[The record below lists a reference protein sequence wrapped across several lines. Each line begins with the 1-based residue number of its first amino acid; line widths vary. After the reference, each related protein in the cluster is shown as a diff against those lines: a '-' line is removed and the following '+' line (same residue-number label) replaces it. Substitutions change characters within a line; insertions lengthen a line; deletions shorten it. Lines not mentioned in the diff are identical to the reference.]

1 MYLNRGCLMENHEI
15 ILQNEHHQQFKI
27 VKVQDVRFDE
37 VTIANSQQW
46 LWVYHHSA
54 EFFPFELW
62 DQLDNATVHQKIKLG
77 NQVFKIV
84 KILTK
89 ETRVRYS

>member
-1 MYLNRGCLMENHEI
+1 MENHEI
-15 ILQNEHHQQFKI
+15 TLQDEHHKQFKI

-37 VTIANSQQW
+37 VTIANTQQW

>member
-1 MYLNRGCLMENHEI
+1 MGDKVENHEI
-15 ILQNEHHQQFKI
+15 ILQDEHHQQFKI

-37 VTIANSQQW
+37 VTIANTHQW
-46 LWVYHHSA
+46 LWVYDHSA

-62 DQLDNATVHQKIKLG
+62 DQLDNASVHQKIKLG
-77 NQVFKIV
+77 NQVFKVI

-89 ETRVRYS
+89 KTKIRYS